1 MDVEKKK
8 NKLAKVNA
16 AIDKLKAQ
24 RDKIE
29 RELEGTDISV
39 WDKKFAGKMLAIH
52 EHTMTKLYNASTR
65 IIGSTTYARVIRC
78 ISHDRF
84 GHIKVE
90 VYGDVFVDISKDG
103 TAILQYNSSVHELTI
118 HEVDLEKKFV
128 EVVSTDAALAHVANA
143 EASARTIA
151 TRMREILKERT

>member
-1 MDVEKKK
+1 MDVEKKQA
-8 NKLAKVNA
+8 KLAKVNA
-16 AIDKLKAQ
+16 AIEKLKDQ

-29 RELEGTDISV
+29 RELEDTDISV
-39 WDKKFAGKMLAIH
+39 WNKKFAGKIIAIH
-52 EHTMTKLYNASTR
+52 EHTMTKLYDASTR

-78 ISHDRF
+78 LSHDRF

-90 VYGDVFVDISKDG
+90 VYGSVYVDTSKDG
-103 TAILQYNSSVHELTI
+103 TAILQYKNSVHELTI
-118 HEVDLEKKFV
+118 HEIDLDMKFV

-151 TRMREILKERT
+151 TRMRDILKET